1 MMKKSSHNYFSHSDQ
16 ALYWCVGMAA
26 GLYLVSKGC
35 SMKIL
40 VADDHDLVREGLRL
54 ALQTLAPQAEIL
66 EARSAAEV
74 QSIVAL
80 NTKFDLVVLDLV
92 MPGAGGF
99 DLLRKLCDQ
108 LANTP
113 VLVLS
118 ASDDAAT
125 MRRVL
130 DCGAA
135 GFVPKHTPHEV
146 MLGAFKLVMSGGV
159 YVPPAL
165 LVRDGAVK
173 DARNTLQPADFP
185 TTSTGHVA
193 SSCELTGR
201 QREVLAL
208 LERGLQNK
216 QIARQLGLSEH
227 TVKIHV
233 TAILNALG
241 VTNRTQAVIAAQQF
255 AVVGAR
261 G

>member
-1 MMKKSSHNYFSHSDQ
+1 MRF
-16 ALYWCVGMAA
+16 
-26 GLYLVSKGC
+26 
-35 SMKIL
+35 L
-40 VADDHDLVREGLRL
+40 VADDHDLVREGLRY
-54 ALQTLAPQAEIL
+54 ALQALVPNSEIL

-80 NTKFDLVVLDLV
+80 GARFDLVVLDLV

-99 DLLRKLCDQ
+99 DLLCKLCDQ
-108 LANTP
+108 LVNTP
-113 VLVLS
+113 ILVLS
-118 ASDDAAT
+118 ATDDAAT

-165 LVRDGAVK
+165 LT
-173 DARNTLQPADFP
+173 RNGVAMESASALRPEDIPA
-185 TTSTGHVA
+185 TSHGSA
-193 SSCELTGR
+193 ALSAELTDR
-201 QREVLAL
+201 QRDVLAL
-208 LERGLQNK
+208 LERGLANK

-241 VTNRTQAVIAAQQF
+241 VSNRTQAVIAAQQF
-255 AVVGAR
+255 GTVGAR
-261 G
+261 V

>member
-1 MMKKSSHNYFSHSDQ
+1 
-16 ALYWCVGMAA
+16 
-26 GLYLVSKGC
+26 
-35 SMKIL
+35 MKIL
-40 VADDHDLVREGLRL
+40 IADDHDLVREGLRH
-54 ALQTLAPQAEIL
+54 ALHALITDVEIL

-74 QSIVAL
+74 QSLIAL

-99 DLLRKLCDQ
+99 DLLGKLCAQ
-108 LANTP
+108 LGNTP

-125 MRRVL
+125 IRRVL

-146 MLGAFKLVMSGGV
+146 MLGAFKLVMAGGV
-159 YVPPAL
+159 YVPPSL
-165 LVRDGAVK
+165 L
-173 DARNTLQPADFP
+173 ARNNAANNREITLQPGDFP
-185 TTSTGHVA
+185 STSGRAALAT
-193 SSCELTGR
+193 ELTER

-208 LERGLQNK
+208 LERGLPNK

-233 TAILNALG
+233 AAILSALG
-241 VTNRTQAVIAAQQF
+241 VTNRTQAVIVAQQF
-255 AVVGAR
+255 GTVGAR
-261 G
+261 

>member
-1 MMKKSSHNYFSHSDQ
+1 MKKSSHNYFSHSDQ
-16 ALYWCVGMAA
+16 ARSWCAGMEA
-26 GLYLVSKGC
+26 GLYSVSKGRH
-35 SMKIL
+35 MKIL
-40 VADDHDLVREGLRL
+40 VADDHDLVREGLRY
-54 ALQTLAPQAEIL
+54 ALQALAPEAEIL

-74 QSIVAL
+74 QNIVAL
-80 NTKFDLVVLDLV
+80 NLKLDLVVLDLV

-99 DLLRKLCDQ
+99 DLLCKLCDR

-165 LVRDGAVK
+165 LMRSGEAN
-173 DARNTLQPADFP
+173 AFATMLQPADFP
-185 TTSTGHVA
+185 SIATGHA
-193 SSCELTGR
+193 ALYAELTVR
-201 QREVLAL
+201 QREVLGL
-208 LERGLQNK
+208 LERGLPNK

-241 VTNRTQAVIAAQQF
+241 VSNRTQAVIAAQQF
-255 AVVGAR
+255 GSLDAR
-261 G
+261 I